1 MPAPA
6 LPNLLL
12 VEGTSDQLFFRA
24 LCKTLGLDTRTTV
37 KVAPPRELQ
46 ASAFNTKQGVLNH
59 LPVLLRQLDDGQ
71 LRHLGV
77 VIDADS
83 PPDGGF
89 PATRD
94 RITRDLAGFGYS
106 LKPEHPHSA
115 GLLFAHDDGL
125 PDIGV
130 WVMPDNSGDGT
141 LENWVRRS
149 LHEGE
154 QPLFDHACA
163 VVNALPQPHRFRPT
177 QRAKAEMATW
187 LAWQSRPGF
196 GIDQVI
202 TSGLLDP
209 DGPDGRPLRDWLLA
223 VFPASH
229 QPAPRP

>member
-94 RITRDLAGFGYS
+94 RITRDLAGFGSS

-125 PDIGV
+125 PDIGGLAV
-130 WVMPDNSGDGT
+130 PSGLRHRSGDHLG
-141 LENWVRRS
+141 S
-149 LHEGE
+149 
-154 QPLFDHACA
+154 A
-163 VVNALPQPHRFRPT
+163 
-177 QRAKAEMATW
+177 
-187 LAWQSRPGF
+187 RPGR
-196 GIDQVI
+196 
-202 TSGLLDP
+202 S
-209 DGPDGRPLRDWLLA
+209 GRPPAARLA
-223 VFPASH
+223 AHRLSRLTPARPPALTPPPPAH
-229 QPAPRP
+229 RTPAPAAPRPARTCGRAGRRAARGSR

>member
-115 GLLFAHDDGL
+115 GLLFVHDDEAEICELDCLVEQRMGA
-125 PDIGV
+125 D
-130 WVMPDNSGDGT
+130 GDVHRAVGDA
-141 LENWVRRS
+141 
-149 LHEGE
+149 
-154 QPLFDHACA
+154 LF
-163 VVNALPQPHRFRPT
+163 HRFEIGRGDEARGLADIHRPAHRS
-177 QRAKAEMATW
+177 QGGEGGYRMAHFCT
-187 LAWQSRPGF
+187 
-196 GIDQVI
+196 
-202 TSGLLDP
+202 
-209 DGPDGRPLRDWLLA
+209 
-223 VFPASH
+223 ASICVMRCTEVGM
-229 QPAPRP
+229 PIFTR

>member
-1 MPAPA
+1 
-6 LPNLLL
+6 
-12 VEGTSDQLFFRA
+12 
-24 LCKTLGLDTRTTV
+24 
-37 KVAPPRELQ
+37 
-46 ASAFNTKQGVLNH
+46 
-59 LPVLLRQLDDGQ
+59 
-71 LRHLGV
+71 
-77 VIDADS
+77 
-83 PPDGGF
+83 
-89 PATRD
+89 
-94 RITRDLAGFGYS
+94 
-106 LKPEHPHSA
+106 
-115 GLLFAHDDGL
+115 
-125 PDIGV
+125 
-130 WVMPDNSGDGT
+130 MPDNRGDGT
-141 LENWVRRS
+141 LEDWVRRS

-209 DGPDGRPLRDWLLA
+209 DGPDGRPLRDWLLT